1 MDRTWQ
7 HCIGNHLIGESG
19 VGSYPCL
26 PEFHVSP
33 FNPLDVF
40 KSTRKSLYHELV
52 PRVCSDHGGHCNH
65 FVPEASGSIELQK
78 WHPAPAWASCAVV
91 LGQCA
96 TLCKVR
102 SIIYVCN
109 PIDLTHPQ
117 ASHTPSQTGSQN
129 TALLSHCVRVVA
141 SSSSL
146 GVWM

>member
-1 MDRTWQ
+1 MKFEPWHAWVITI
-7 HCIGNHLIGESG
+7 HFIGESG
-19 VGSYPCL
+19 VSSCPCL
-26 PEFHVSP
+26 PEFHSDA
-33 FNPLDVF
+33 LDAIRNI
-40 KSTRKSLYHELV
+40 RKSLHHKLV

-117 ASHTPSQTGSQN
+117 VSHTPSQTGSQN
-129 TALLSHCVRVVA
+129 TALLSHCVRAVA